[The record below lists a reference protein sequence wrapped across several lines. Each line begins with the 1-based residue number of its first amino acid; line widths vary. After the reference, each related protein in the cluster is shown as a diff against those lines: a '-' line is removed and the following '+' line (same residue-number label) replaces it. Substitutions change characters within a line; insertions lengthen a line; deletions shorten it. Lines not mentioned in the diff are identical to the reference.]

1 MRQHTIDQLINHF
14 LINDQAQGWCREV
27 LLCPL
32 KSRIQESSPPSSL
45 YPRFTS
51 VKLSNNALNFLLA
64 QYRAIFKR
72 AYVKGIASAV
82 ILTAGLAATQAQ
94 AAPLSGAASWDT
106 VSGTTIAS
114 GTYESI
120 DTTNRFFNDLNIT
133 SGSVTI
139 TKASGKHNTAV
150 NVKGQL
156 TVKSGATLTVSNGAL
171 AGAYTESS
179 SNQTNITDKTKNTGS
194 LVVES
199 GGNFVLNNGKWVQM
213 NHIEF
218 QSGSQATLSGTAATN
233 WDSIDMVY
241 GHSVLVA
248 KGAKIDLTDAQLS
261 TFSNG
266 ILQINGKVTLNS
278 GSLLRATD
286 ALDENGD
293 VIEGQTAGKIVFG
306 DGAEINAAENSKAAI
321 IGQDIQINS
330 GAKVT
335 VASGGNLTLGGDF
348 NKKQIGLNDTKT
360 QSSDIVLN
368 GEITIESGADFSLGK
383 SDNEKTT
390 TTLTIENGTLTN
402 NSAKTQVDGNI
413 VVEATGTIKGS
424 GTYVL
429 QDDGGLTMSSE
440 KMKAYVAQ
448 GGKVDASTN
457 DGATLTFTDSTS
469 VDLSDLTIFGADK
482 IKIGAN
488 TVLAGDNVTVT
499 GKIEGVTGYVGAIK
513 KDDLVLGGNDYTG
526 DLNLAKA
533 IAHNTM
539 ELQGQND
546 IFTVSGTALTLDR
559 PYYVIDET
567 TGEQVLDSCGLPIE
581 NTVGRVTGDKI
592 VLAEDTTAG
601 ASGTASLQ
609 AISGRWVVDN
619 DIEVSG
625 GSILVTAANSSSP
638 AYLELQGDLTL
649 SAAASASSFFA
660 KVNGTKGDSTL
671 DLSNVGELSIQNG
684 QAKHVNL
691 NATNGGV
698 LVMTGTQIEDK
709 IIGDTAN
716 KVSLKIE
723 SGSTLRVVDD
733 LDLDFGDIVT
743 NAAVNKIRLEG
754 TDPNTV
760 DVLGTLTLTTGTEG
774 NSTTAG
780 TQGTPLNI
788 GNNKL
793 QANALV
799 LENQYSADNG
809 KGTFVQD
816 ANVAV
821 QSGHLIALS
830 SLTVVNDNLLLG
842 SGTSADA
849 SLTLGDSTL
858 AYPYNATGTVN
869 ADNITAESG
878 SDINVYGNWT
888 QAGKLTINSGNLS
901 VNGSYQGTELA
912 LGANGSGT
920 FAGVEDGT
928 ASSFTRVSAS
938 ATNSLNVE
946 SGTLRI
952 EGEVVPGQGSAA
964 NTTNPYGVAL
974 ANGAVK
980 VADGATL
987 AFGNVAS
994 DNAFEVANNTVTMNT
1009 GFGTI
1014 NLAGGTVALDFQ
1026 NEFQSGINAATLVSL
1041 KKTWLNGS
1049 GDNGA
1054 LNGWLDIGD
1063 TNISDLATILKPS
1076 KDGTYYT
1083 ATQAQYAPIVDVLAS
1098 VKNEQVKNLLLT
1110 EVKDEVKGVYG
1121 ALQTTANT
1129 KNITFSDDTIL
1140 SNASINGGNF
1150 ATVGTTSE
1158 LASFNVTG
1166 AELNLDSTKGTGVAG
1181 AIALDSTSTLLLTGD
1196 NAITIG
1202 EISGTGYVSAHTD
1215 TVVNG
1220 GVKGTALNT
1229 YADVLVAG
1237 NVDVT
1242 GGISNYTEG
1251 VTGGTLEASD
1261 GNGTY
1266 YNVDADG
1273 FVDFEGGYLKA
1284 KDVTLGSGGEFIQ
1297 DAVLTATGK
1306 LTLGGDLYLGQA
1318 AEEAACPNAD
1328 DIVGS
1333 AGFMDAYE
1341 LDLSGHDIFLD
1352 PDYDQHASVGATQYF
1367 KGRIQSNE
1375 FDGGTVDGDIYIGQN
1390 AAFGIGATLAET
1402 QAALERLKL
1411 TDSNGALTNGTGSVL
1426 YVNRG
1431 FTVEEGY
1438 KLVLDSTATR
1448 SELQS
1453 TQHEANKAANGYSG
1467 YIEAESGIIM
1477 TDNAFGADMTGTAIT
1492 FKDDAA
1498 TIFAEDGA
1506 KIILSGQRFTTNQ
1519 ELNLLNDDGNNGV
1532 DIVGAE
1538 GDGTISVQ
1546 TENGLLIGSLSG
1558 SNAGMGVNLT
1568 VNLNA
1573 RSILSGASDPI
1584 YQAIVQYAQGD
1595 LDGDATTTDDAVVG
1609 EGYTPESIAA
1619 YEASNPRDPSLLVR
1633 NPADNALLTA
1643 TVNTGNGHAAES
1655 AARLALYGGAVQAA
1669 LTSSKSTSD
1678 AIATRMGI
1686 GSQAAELTA
1695 ADNGVGGGLWVAPI
1709 YVNSDSDGFEAQG
1722 VSYGTDLN
1730 LYGVSLGADYAF
1742 LPNLRAGIMFN
1753 VGSGDADGQGIAS
1766 NVTNDFDYWG
1776 LGIYAGYTYG
1786 AFTVVGDFGYS
1797 TVDNDVKAG
1806 SGLAEI
1812 GELSSSMDAAI
1823 YTVGV
1828 TAQYGLEFSGIDIKP
1843 HAGLRY
1849 SFVDL
1854 DDYSVDSS
1862 VAGEVAGY
1870 DADSMSVFSIP
1881 VGVTFSKDIVSENW
1895 TVKPSFDLTLT
1906 GNFGDDE
1913 AEGTVGWTGVANLDK
1928 SLTTEV
1934 FDNFTYGATLG
1945 ISAQNTSGFALGVN
1959 VGYTGSSNVDDLSVG
1974 ANARFTF

>member
-1 MRQHTIDQLINHF
+1 MRHHIIDQLINHF

-72 AYVKGIASAV
+72 AYVKGLASAV
-82 ILTAGLAATQAQ
+82 ILTAGLAAGQAQ
-94 AAPLSGAASWDT
+94 AAYTPLESGTASWDEI
-106 VSGTTIAS
+106 TTSNSFNIAN
-114 GTYESI
+114 GE
-120 DTTNRFFNDLNIT
+120 
-133 SGSVTI
+133 SGSTP
-139 TKASGKHNTAV
+139 ARGEEYF
-150 NVKGQL
+150 L
-156 TVKSGATLTVSNGAL
+156 NG
-171 AGAYTESS
+171 T
-179 SNQTNITDKTKNTGS
+179 
-194 LVVES
+194 VES
-199 GGNFVLNNGKWVQM
+199 GGELSNSGANTQIVITGTLTNQGTVNLNQGPTWGIVGYPM
-213 NHIEF
+213 NADQSLDTSKVAGTFNNESGAHLNI
-218 QSGSQATLSGTAATN
+218 SGSQLQMQTVNLKTGSFTNVSGTMGLYWYDEAQIVAAN
-233 WDSIDMVY
+233 L
-241 GHSVLVA
+241 SVESGATVTMSGGQLVA
-248 KGAKIDLTDAQLS
+248 TRG
-261 TFSNG
+261 G
-266 ILQINGKVTLNS
+266 TLNIDGTVNMS
-278 GSLLRATD
+278 GNAFLRATD
-286 ALDENGD
+286 NYTSTGELSDPNG
-293 VIEGQTAGKIVFG
+293 TAGKIILGSDANVTVTETATGGIFG
-306 DGAEINAAENSKAAI
+306 NDVTVQGNLTIQSGSNFTLGGDISGKDTVANAADKSASTNIK
-321 IGQDIQINS
+321 IQGGTVTINS
-330 GAKVT
+330 GAT
-335 VASGGNLTLGGDF
+335 VSFGGTNELEGEE
-348 NKKQIGLNDTKT
+348 LN
-360 QSSDIVLN
+360 SSLV
-368 GEITIESGADFSLGK
+368 IESGELKND
-383 SDNEKTT
+383 SDNFTVEGI
-390 TTLTIENGTLTN
+390 IEVADSDN
-402 NSAKTQVDGNI
+402 AKIT
-413 VVEATGTIKGS
+413 GS
-424 GTYVL
+424 GTYTTTAE
-429 QDDGGLTMSSE
+429 GGFTMSSK
-440 KMKAYVAQ
+440 KMADFVAQ
-448 GGKVDASTN
+448 NGSIDASAAGSTI
-457 DGATLTFTDSTS
+457 TFTDA
-469 VDLSDLTIFGADK
+469 VDLSDLEFFGDSK
-482 IKIGAN
+482 IKLGSD

-499 GKIEGVTGYVGAIK
+499 GAIKGVSDYVGSYEEDDIK
-513 KDDLVLGGNDYTG
+513 LGGNDYTG
-526 DLNLAKA
+526 DLNLAKV
-533 IAHNTM
+533 IAHNT
-539 ELQGQND
+539 LDVQGQND
-546 IFTVSGTALTLDR
+546 DFLVKGTELKLDR
-559 PYYVIDET
+559 PYWQIDANDEFIT
-567 TGEQVLDSCGLPIE
+567 DSCGNRVL
-581 NTVGRVTGDKI
+581 NSVGRVTGDDLI
-592 VLAEDTTAG
+592 LAADD
-601 ASGTASLQ
+601 ASGATSSLV
-609 AISGRWVVDN
+609 AKHGHWVVEN
-619 DIEVSG
+619 NIVVSG
-625 GSILVTAANSSSP
+625 GQIVADTTQTSSITSHNTP
-638 AYLELQGDLTL
+638 AYLELQGDLNLVDGDNYTFI
-649 SAAASASSFFA
+649 SA
-660 KVNGTKGDSTL
+660 KG
-671 DLSNVGELSIQNG
+671 
-684 QAKHVNL
+684 
-691 NATNGGV
+691 
-698 LVMTGTQIEDK
+698 
-709 IIGDTAN
+709 
-716 KVSLKIE
+716 
-723 SGSTLRVVDD
+723 
-733 LDLDFGDIVT
+733 
-743 NAAVNKIRLEG
+743 EG
-754 TDPNTV
+754 ATV
-760 DVLGTLTLTTGTEG
+760 DVSGVGNLTLNNTERRRISAFQGGTLVFAGNQVESLLGANTTGGSGSLLFALNNGTLKVTDSLDLTFDQLKTSDTDRDSNYIALKGNATVDVAGTLTLTTGTAQQ
-774 NSTTAG
+774 NTSAA
-780 TQGTPLNI
+780 LSI
-788 GNNKL
+788 GNNTVK
-793 QANALV
+793 ADALV
-799 LENQYSADNG
+799 LENLDETQS
-809 KGTFVQD
+809 GTAWIQE
-816 ANVAV
+816 ANVEV
-821 QSGHLIALS
+821 KDGTLVALS

-842 SGTSADA
+842 SGAAAT
-849 SLTLGDSTL
+849 LTLGDSGSYYTT
-858 AYPYNATGTVN
+858 ATGTVT

-888 QAGKLTINSGNLS
+888 QAGKLTINDGS
-901 VNGSYQGTELA
+901 VNVSGSYQGTELV
-912 LGANGSGT
+912 LDTNGSGT
-920 FAGVEDGT
+920 FAGYEDGT

-938 ATNSLNVE
+938 AANSLNVE

-974 ANGAVK
+974 ANGAVT

-1076 KDGTYYT
+1076 DDGTYYT

-1140 SNASINGGNF
+1140 SNAGINGGNF

-1158 LASFNVTG
+1158 LAGLKVEG
-1166 AELNLDSTKGTGVAG
+1166 GVELTLDSTKSVGAAG
-1181 AIALDSTSTLLLTGD
+1181 AVDLGSAATLTLTGD
-1196 NAITIG
+1196 NAITVA
-1202 EISGTGYVSAHTD
+1202 EITGTGTTNAYTD
-1215 TVVNG
+1215 TFVNG
-1220 GVKGTALNT
+1220 GVKGNSLNT

-1519 ELNLLNDDGNNGV
+1519 ALNLLNDGGNNGV

-1538 GDGTISVQ
+1538 GDGTIRVQ

-1558 SNAGMGVNLT
+1558 SNAGLGVNLT
-1568 VNLNA
+1568 VNPNA

-1633 NPADNALLTA
+1633 NPADNALMTA

-1870 DADSMSVFSIP
+1870 EADSMSVFSIP

-1928 SLTTEV
+1928 NLTTEV

-1945 ISAQNTSGFALGVN
+1945 ISAQNTSGLALGVN

>member
-1 MRQHTIDQLINHF
+1 MRHHTIDQLINHLLIDPWLINHF

-32 KSRIQESSPPSSL
+32 KSRLQESSPPSSL

-82 ILTAGLAATQAQ
+82 ILTAGLAAGQAQ
-94 AAPLSGAASWDT
+94 AAYTGGGTDWDT
-106 VSGTTIAS
+106 VSGTVTISGAEADGVAS
-114 GTYESI
+114 
-120 DTTNRFFNDLNIT
+120 TNRFFDNLVI
-133 SGSVTI
+133 SGTTGSLTI
-139 TKASGKHNTAV
+139 TNANGKHNTAV

-179 SNQTNITDKTKNTGS
+179 SNQTNITDSTKNTGS

-199 GGNFVLNNGKWVQM
+199 GGKFVLNNGKWVQM

-218 QSGSQATLSGTAATN
+218 QSGSSGSLTGKAETN

-248 KGAKIDLTDAQLS
+248 KGAEIILTDAQLS

-266 ILQINGKVTLNS
+266 ILEINGKVTLNS

-306 DGAEINAAENSKAAI
+306 DGAEITAAKDSTAAI
-321 IGQDIQINS
+321 IGQDIKINS
-330 GAKVT
+330 GANVT
-335 VASGGNLTLGGDF
+335 VASGGTLTLGGDF
-348 NKKQIGLNDTKT
+348 NQKKVGLDATKT

-368 GEITIESGADFSLGK
+368 GAITIESGANFSLGN

-390 TTLTIENGTLTN
+390 TTLTIENGNLTN
-402 NSAKTQVDGNI
+402 NSTTTKVDGNI
-413 VVEATGTIKGS
+413 VVKDTGTIKGS

-429 QDDGGLTMSSE
+429 QDDGGLTMSSK
-440 KMKAYVAQ
+440 KMSDYVTQ
-448 GGKVDASTN
+448 GGKVDAKT
-457 DGATLTFTDSTS
+457 DGATLTFTDE
-469 VDLSDLTIFGADK
+469 VDLSSLKIFGTDG
-482 IKIGAN
+482 IDIDDS
-488 TVLAGDNVTVT
+488 TVLAG
-499 GKIEGVTGYVGAIK
+499 EGVTITGSLKKTDGTALAGYFGILNQ
-513 KDDLVLGGNDYTG
+513 DDVFINEKEGENY
-526 DLNLAKA
+526 NVAKV
-533 IAHNTM
+533 IAHNTL
-539 ELQGQND
+539 EVQGGTD
-546 IFTVSGTALTLDR
+546 DSFTFSGTALTLDR

-567 TGEQVLDSCGLPIE
+567 TGEPVEDNCEKPIE

-592 VLAEDTTAG
+592 VLSQD
-601 ASGTASLQ
+601 SGQSKTASLI
-609 AISGRWVVDN
+609 ANSGRWVVDN
-619 DIEVSG
+619 KIEVNG
-625 GSILVTAANSSSP
+625 GVIKAVASDRSSP
-638 AYLELQGDLTL
+638 VYLELQGDLTFTN
-649 SAAASASSFFA
+649 ASGYFFA
-660 KVNGTKGDSTL
+660 QVGGQNGDSTL
-671 DLSNVGELSIQNG
+671 DLSSVGKITLNNANTLKS
-684 QAKHVNL
+684 L
-691 NATNGGV
+691 NAAKGGI
-698 LVMTGTQIEDK
+698 LVMR
-709 IIGDTAN
+709 GDQVEQLLNDQTNSIAI
-716 KVSLKIE
+716 KIE
-723 SGSTLRVVDD
+723 SGSTLKVVDD
-733 LDLDFGDIVT
+733 LELNFRQF
-743 NAAVNKIRLEG
+743 VNKNSAHNISFY
-754 TDPNTV
+754 DNKNTV
-760 DVLGTLTLTTGTEG
+760 DVAGTLTLTTGTAQQNTSAALSLG
-774 NSTTAG
+774 S
-780 TQGTPLNI
+780 
-788 GNNKL
+788 NNTIK
-793 QANALV
+793 ADALV
-799 LENQYSADNG
+799 LENLDETQS
-809 KGTFVQD
+809 GTAWVQE
-816 ANVAV
+816 ANVEV
-821 QSGHLIALS
+821 KDGTLVALS
-830 SLTVVNDNLLLG
+830 SLTVVNENLLLG
-842 SGTSADA
+842 SGAAAT
-849 SLTLGDSTL
+849 LTLGDAGSDYTT
-858 AYPYNATGTVN
+858 ATGTVN
-869 ADNITAESG
+869 ADKITVANDSTV
-878 SDINVYGNWT
+878 SSYGNWT
-888 QAGKLTINSGNLS
+888 QADGTLDITSGS
-901 VNGSYQGTELA
+901 FTAYGSYQGAA
-912 LGANGSGT
+912 LQVAADGT
-920 FAGVEDGT
+920 ATFNGVEDGT
-928 ASSFTRVSAS
+928 VSSFTQLTAAGDVTVA
-938 ATNSLNVE
+938 

-964 NTTNPYGVAL
+964 NTINPFGVNVVDNAITV
-974 ANGAVK
+974 GDK
-980 VADGATL
+980 ATI

-1009 GFGTI
+1009 GFGYITL
-1014 NLAGGTVALDFQ
+1014 NGGTVALDFQ

-1041 KKTWLNGS
+1041 KKTWLGGT

-1076 KDGTYYT
+1076 EDGTYYT

-1098 VKNEQVKNLLLT
+1098 IKNEQVQNLLLT

-1121 ALQTTANT
+1121 ALQTAANQKT
-1129 KNITFSDDTIL
+1129 VNISDDTVL

-1196 NAITIG
+1196 NAITVA
-1202 EISGTGYVSAHTD
+1202 EITGTGYVSAHTD

-1220 GVKGTALNT
+1220 GVKGNSIYT

-1242 GGISNYTEG
+1242 GGITNHYEG
-1251 VTGGTLEASD
+1251 VNGGTLEASD

-1273 FVDFEGGYLKA
+1273 EVNFVGGSLTA
-1284 KDVTLGSGGEFIQ
+1284 KDVTLGAGGEFTH

-1318 AEEAACPNAD
+1318 SEEAACPNAD

-1333 AGFMDAYE
+1333 AGYMDAYE

-1352 PDYDQHASVGATQYF
+1352 PDYDQHASIGATQYF

-1477 TDNAFGADMTGTAIT
+1477 TDNAFGSDLTGTAIT
-1492 FKDDAA
+1492 FKAQAA
-1498 TIFAEDGA
+1498 KIYAEDGA

-1519 ELNLLNDDGNNGV
+1519 ALNLLNDGGNNGV
-1532 DIVGAE
+1532 DIVNAD
-1538 GDGTISVQ
+1538 GDGTIRVQ

-1558 SNAGMGVNLT
+1558 ANAGLGVNLI
-1568 VNLNA
+1568 VNPNA
-1573 RSILSGASDPI
+1573 RAILSGASDPI

-1686 GSQAAELTA
+1686 GTQATELTT

-1742 LPNLRAGIMFN
+1742 QPNLRAGIMFN

-1870 DADSMSVFSIP
+1870 DADSMGVFSIP

-1959 VGYTGSSNVDDLSVG
+1959 VGYTGSSNVDDFSVG

>member
-1 MRQHTIDQLINHF
+1 M
-14 LINDQAQGWCREV
+14 
-27 LLCPL
+27 
-32 KSRIQESSPPSSL
+32 
-45 YPRFTS
+45 
-51 VKLSNNALNFLLA
+51 KLSNNALNFLLA

-82 ILTAGLAATQAQ
+82 ILTAGLAATQAN
-94 AAPLSGAASWDT
+94 AGTLSGAASWDT

-120 DTTNRFFNDLNIT
+120 DTTNRFFNDLVI
-133 SGSVTI
+133 SGSTGNLTI
-139 TKASGKHNTAV
+139 TKANGKHNTAV

-156 TVKSGATLTVSNGAL
+156 TVKSGATLTVNSGAL

-179 SNQTNITDKTKNTGS
+179 SNQTNITDSTKNTGS

-199 GGNFVLNNGKWVQM
+199 GGKFVLNKGKWVQM

-218 QSGSQATLSGTAATN
+218 QSGSQATLTGKDETN

-248 KGAKIDLTDAQLS
+248 KGAEITLTDAQLS

-306 DGAEINAAENSKAAI
+306 DGAEITAAKDSTAAI

-330 GAKVT
+330 GANIT
-335 VASGGNLTLGGDF
+335 VASGGTLTLGGDF
-348 NKKQIGLNDTKT
+348 NKKQVGLNDTKT

-368 GEITIESGADFSLGK
+368 GEITIASGANFSLGN

-402 NSAKTQVDGNI
+402 NSITTKVDGNI

-457 DGATLTFTDSTS
+457 PGATLTFTDA
-469 VDLSDLTIFGADK
+469 VDLSDLEIFGADK
-482 IKIGAN
+482 INIGAN

-499 GKIEGVTGYVGAIK
+499 GKIEGVTGYVGSYEDDDIK
-513 KDDLVLGGNDYTG
+513 LGGNDYTG

-592 VLAEDTTAG
+592 VLAEDTTAS

-638 AYLELQGDLTL
+638 VYLQLEGDLTL

-660 KVNGTKGDSTL
+660 KVNGTKGDSIL
-671 DLSNVGELSIQNG
+671 DLSNVGELTIQNG
-684 QAKHVNL
+684 QTKHVNL

-698 LVMTGTQIEDK
+698 LVMTGEQIEEK
-709 IIGDTAN
+709 IIGDTTN
-716 KVSLKIE
+716 KVSIKVE
-723 SGSTLRVVDD
+723 NGSTLQVVDD
-733 LDLDFGDIVT
+733 LDLTFADIVT
-743 NAAVNKIRLEG
+743 TNEANTIRLNG
-754 TDPNTV
+754 TGQNTV
-760 DVLGTLTLTTGTEG
+760 DVAGTLTLTTGT
-774 NSTTAG
+774 AG
-780 TQGTPLNI
+780 SSSATGTSGDALNI
-788 GNNKL
+788 GNNRL

-799 LENQYSADNG
+799 LENQYSAANG
-809 KGTFVQD
+809 EGTFVQD

-842 SGTSADA
+842 SGAAAT
-849 SLTLGDSTL
+849 LTLGVSGSDYTT
-858 AYPYNATGTVN
+858 ATGTVT

-888 QAGKLTINSGNLS
+888 QAGKLTINDGS
-901 VNGSYQGTELA
+901 VNVSGSYQGTELV
-912 LGANGSGT
+912 LGTNGSGT
-920 FAGVEDGT
+920 FAGYEDGT

-938 ATNSLNVE
+938 AANSLNVE

-952 EGEVVPGQGSAA
+952 EGEVVPGQGPAA

-974 ANGAVK
+974 DNDAVK

-1076 KDGTYYT
+1076 DDGTYYT

-1129 KNITFSDDTIL
+1129 KNITFSDDAIL

-1158 LASFNVTG
+1158 LAGLKVEG
-1166 AELNLDSTKGTGVAG
+1166 GVELTLDSTKSVGAAG
-1181 AIALDSTSTLLLTGD
+1181 AVDLGSAATLTLTGD
-1196 NAITIG
+1196 NAITVA
-1202 EISGTGYVSAHTD
+1202 EITGTGTTNAYTD
-1215 TVVNG
+1215 TFVNG

-1237 NVDVT
+1237 NVDIT
-1242 GGISNYTEG
+1242 GGISNYTDG

-1273 FVDFEGGYLKA
+1273 YVDFVGGSLTA
-1284 KDVTLGSGGEFIQ
+1284 KDVTLGAGGEFIQ

-1318 AEEAACPNAD
+1318 AEEAACPNADDAD

-1426 YVNRG
+1426 YVHRG

-1448 SELQS
+1448 SDLRDP
-1453 TQHEANKAANGYSG
+1453 QHEANKTANGTSVYSG
-1467 YIEAESGIIM
+1467 YLEAESGIIM

-1519 ELNLLNDDGNNGV
+1519 ALNLLNDGGNNGV
-1532 DIVGAE
+1532 DIVNAE
-1538 GDGTISVQ
+1538 GDGTIRVQ
-1546 TENGLLIGSLSG
+1546 TENGLLISTLSG
-1558 SNAGMGVNLT
+1558 ANAGLGVNLT
-1568 VNLNA
+1568 VNPNA
-1573 RSILSGASDPI
+1573 RAILSGASDPI

-1686 GSQAAELTA
+1686 GTQAAELTT

-1742 LPNLRAGIMFN
+1742 MPNLRAGIMFN

-1870 DADSMSVFSIP
+1870 EADSMSVFSIP

-1928 SLTTEV
+1928 SLSTEV

>member
-1 MRQHTIDQLINHF
+1 M
-14 LINDQAQGWCREV
+14 
-27 LLCPL
+27 
-32 KSRIQESSPPSSL
+32 
-45 YPRFTS
+45 
-51 VKLSNNALNFLLA
+51 KLSNNALNFLLA

-72 AYVKGIASAV
+72 AYVKGLASAV
-82 ILTAGLAATQAQ
+82 ILTAGLAAGQAQ
-94 AAPLSGAASWDT
+94 AAYTALTGNGVASWEEVT
-106 VSGTTIAS
+106 TSNNVTIANSES
-114 GTYESI
+114 GSTPARNEE
-120 DTTNRFFNDLNIT
+120 FFNDIYVQQGGTLSNSGAMTQIVVKGTLTNEGTINLNE
-133 SGSVTI
+133 
-139 TKASGKHNTAV
+139 ASGKGWGILGYRMDPTTQAV
-150 NVKGQL
+150 DTSIATGNFENKATGKLNISGSQLQMANVYMRSGSQTTIQDGSL
-156 TVKSGATLTVSNGAL
+156 HDSSNDAWWDQAMIVADQNLIIESGATVNM
-171 AGAYTESS
+171 
-179 SNQTNITDKTKNTGS
+179 
-194 LVVES
+194 S
-199 GGNFVLNNGKWVQM
+199 GGQ
-213 NHIEF
+213 
-218 QSGSQATLSGTAATN
+218 
-233 WDSIDMVY
+233 
-241 GHSVLVA
+241 LVA
-248 KGAKIDLTDAQLS
+248 ALG
-261 TFSNG
+261 G
-266 ILQINGKVTLNS
+266 TLNIAGTVNMS
-278 GSLLRATD
+278 GDAFLRATD
-286 ALDENGD
+286 NYNS
-293 VIEGQTAGKIVFG
+293 EGELNDPNSQ
-306 DGAEINAAENSKAAI
+306 AANII
-321 IGQDIQINS
+321 IGSTADVTVTSGSGGIFGNDVSVQGKLTIKEGSDFTLGGDISGSDPVATAADKSASTNIKIQGGTVTINS
-330 GAKVT
+330 GAT
-335 VASGGNLTLGGDF
+335 VSLGGSNQLDGETLG
-348 NKKQIGLNDTKT
+348 
-360 QSSDIVLN
+360 SSLV
-368 GEITIESGADFSLGK
+368 IESG
-383 SDNEKTT
+383 
-390 TTLTIENGTLTN
+390 TLVN
-402 NSAKTQVDGNI
+402 NSTTFNVDGVLEVADNDN
-413 VVEATGTIKGS
+413 AQLTGS
-424 GTYVL
+424 GTVVL
-429 QDDGGLTMSSE
+429 QDNGNLTMSSE
-440 KMKAYVAQ
+440 KMAEYVAQ
-448 GGKVDASTN
+448 SGKVDASTN
-457 DGATLTFTDSTS
+457 DGATLTFTDA
-469 VDLSDLTIFGADK
+469 VDLSDLEIFGADK
-482 IKIGAN
+482 INIGAN

-499 GKIEGVTGYVGAIK
+499 GKIEGVTGYVGAIE

-526 DLNLAKA
+526 DLNLAKG
-533 IAHNTM
+533 IAHNT
-539 ELQGQND
+539 LDVQGQND
-546 IFTVSGTALTLDR
+546 DFFVKGTELKLDR
-559 PYYVIDET
+559 PYWQIDANDEFIT
-567 TGEQVLDSCGLPIE
+567 DNCGNRVLNS
-581 NTVGRVTGDKI
+581 VGRVTGDDLI
-592 VLAEDTTAG
+592 LAADD
-601 ASGTASLQ
+601 ASGATSSLV
-609 AISGRWVVDN
+609 AKHGHWVVEN
-619 DIEVSG
+619 NIVVSG
-625 GSILVTAANSSSP
+625 GQIVADTTQTSSITSHNTP
-638 AYLELQGDLTL
+638 AYLEL
-649 SAAASASSFFA
+649 
-660 KVNGTKGDSTL
+660 KG
-671 DLSNVGELSIQNG
+671 
-684 QAKHVNL
+684 
-691 NATNGGV
+691 
-698 LVMTGTQIEDK
+698 
-709 IIGDTAN
+709 
-716 KVSLKIE
+716 
-723 SGSTLRVVDD
+723 D
-733 LDLDFGDIVT
+733 LDLVDGDNYTFIS
-743 NAAVNKIRLEG
+743 AKGEG
-754 TDPNTV
+754 ATV
-760 DVLGTLTLTTGTEG
+760 DVSGVDKLTLNNTERRRMAAFNGGTLVLADDQVEYLLGANTTNSTTDKSFLFAINQDGTLKVTDSLDLTFDQIKTDNSVTSGNYIALLGNGKNTLDVAGTLTLTTGEAQK
-774 NSTTAG
+774 NDQSAA
-780 TQGTPLNI
+780 LEI
-788 GNNKL
+788 GSNNTVK
-793 QANALV
+793 ADSLV
-799 LENQYSADNG
+799 LENLDETQS
-809 KGTFVQD
+809 GTAWIQE
-816 ANVAV
+816 ANVEV
-821 QSGHLIALS
+821 KDGTLVALS

-842 SGTSADA
+842 SGAAAT
-849 SLTLGDSTL
+849 LTLGDSTL
-858 AYPYNATGTVN
+858 AYPYNASGTVN
-869 ADNITAESG
+869 ADKITVANG
-878 SDINVYGNWT
+878 STVSSYGNWT
-888 QAGKLTINSGNLS
+888 QADGTLDITSGS
-901 VNGSYQGTELA
+901 FTAYGSYQGSELNVA
-912 LGANGSGT
+912 ADGT
-920 FAGVEDGT
+920 ATFNGVEDGT
-928 ASSFTRVSAS
+928 VSSFTQLTAAGDVTVA
-938 ATNSLNVE
+938 

-1041 KKTWLNGS
+1041 KKTWLGGT

-1054 LNGWLDIGD
+1054 LDGWLDIGD

-1076 KDGTYYT
+1076 DDGTYYT

-1158 LASFNVTG
+1158 LAGLKVEG
-1166 AELNLDSTKGTGVAG
+1166 GVELTLDSTKSVGAAG
-1181 AIALDSTSTLLLTGD
+1181 AVDLGSAATLTLTGD
-1196 NAITIG
+1196 NAITVA
-1202 EISGTGYVSAHTD
+1202 EITGTGTTNAYTD
-1215 TVVNG
+1215 TFVNG
-1220 GVKGTALNT
+1220 GVKGNSLNT

-1519 ELNLLNDDGNNGV
+1519 ALNLLNDGGNNGV
-1532 DIVGAE
+1532 DIVNAE
-1538 GDGTISVQ
+1538 GDGTIRVQ

-1558 SNAGMGVNLT
+1558 SNAGLGVNLT
-1568 VNLNA
+1568 VNPNA

-1643 TVNTGNGHAAES
+1643 TVNTGNGQAAES

-1686 GSQAAELTA
+1686 GTQAAELTT

-1742 LPNLRAGIMFN
+1742 LPNLRAGLMFN

-1776 LGIYAGYTYG
+1776 LGVYAGYTYG

-1854 DDYSVDSS
+1854 DNYSVDSS

-1870 DADSMSVFSIP
+1870 EADSMSVFSIP

-1928 SLTTEV
+1928 NLSTEV

>member
-1 MRQHTIDQLINHF
+1 M
-14 LINDQAQGWCREV
+14 
-27 LLCPL
+27 
-32 KSRIQESSPPSSL
+32 
-45 YPRFTS
+45 
-51 VKLSNNALNFLLA
+51 KLSNNALNFLLA

-72 AYVKGIASAV
+72 AYVKGLASAV
-82 ILTAGLAATQAQ
+82 ILTAGLAAGQAQ
-94 AAPLSGAASWDT
+94 AAYTALTGNGVASWEEVT
-106 VSGTTIAS
+106 TSNNVTIANSES
-114 GTYESI
+114 GSTPARNEE
-120 DTTNRFFNDLNIT
+120 FFNDIYVQQGGTLSNSGADTQIVVKGTLTNEGTINLNE
-133 SGSVTI
+133 
-139 TKASGKHNTAV
+139 ASGKGWGILGYRMDPTTQAVDTSIATGNFENKATGKLNISGSQLQMANVYMRSGSQTTIQDGSLHNDSNDAWWDQAMIV
-150 NVKGQL
+150 ADQNL
-156 TVKSGATLTVSNGAL
+156 IIESGATVNM
-171 AGAYTESS
+171 
-179 SNQTNITDKTKNTGS
+179 
-194 LVVES
+194 S
-199 GGNFVLNNGKWVQM
+199 GGQ
-213 NHIEF
+213 
-218 QSGSQATLSGTAATN
+218 
-233 WDSIDMVY
+233 
-241 GHSVLVA
+241 LVA
-248 KGAKIDLTDAQLS
+248 GL
-261 TFSNG
+261 G
-266 ILQINGKVTLNS
+266 GTLNIAGTVKMS
-278 GSLLRATD
+278 GDAFLRATD
-286 ALDENGD
+286 NYNS
-293 VIEGQTAGKIVFG
+293 EGELNDPNSQAAKI
-306 DGAEINAAENSKAAI
+306 I
-321 IGQDIQINS
+321 IGSTADVTVTSGSGGIFGNDVSVQGKLTIGEGSDFTLGGDISGSDPVADAADKSASTNIKIQGGTVTINS
-330 GAKVT
+330 GAT
-335 VASGGNLTLGGDF
+335 VSLGGSNQLDGETLG
-348 NKKQIGLNDTKT
+348 
-360 QSSDIVLN
+360 SSLV
-368 GEITIESGADFSLGK
+368 IESG
-383 SDNEKTT
+383 
-390 TTLTIENGTLTN
+390 TLVN
-402 NSAKTQVDGNI
+402 NSTTFNVDGVLEVADNDN
-413 VVEATGTIKGS
+413 AQLTGS
-424 GTYVL
+424 GTVVL
-429 QDDGGLTMSSE
+429 QDNGNLTMSSE
-440 KMKAYVAQ
+440 KMAEYVAQ
-448 GGKVDASTN
+448 SGKVDASTN

-482 IKIGAN
+482 INIGAN

-499 GKIEGVTGYVGAIK
+499 GKIEGVTGYVGAIE

-526 DLNLAKA
+526 DLNLAKG
-533 IAHNTM
+533 IAHNT
-539 ELQGQND
+539 LDVQGQND
-546 IFTVSGTALTLDR
+546 DFFVKGTELKLDR
-559 PYYVIDET
+559 PYWQIDANDEFIT
-567 TGEQVLDSCGLPIE
+567 DNCGNRVLNS
-581 NTVGRVTGDKI
+581 VGRVTGDDLI
-592 VLAEDTTAG
+592 LAADD
-601 ASGTASLQ
+601 ASGATSSLV
-609 AISGRWVVDN
+609 AKHGHWVVEN
-619 DIEVSG
+619 NIVVSG
-625 GSILVTAANSSSP
+625 GQIVADTTQTSSITSHNTP
-638 AYLELQGDLTL
+638 AYLELQGDLDLVDGDNYTFI
-649 SAAASASSFFA
+649 SA
-660 KVNGTKGDSTL
+660 KG
-671 DLSNVGELSIQNG
+671 
-684 QAKHVNL
+684 
-691 NATNGGV
+691 
-698 LVMTGTQIEDK
+698 
-709 IIGDTAN
+709 
-716 KVSLKIE
+716 
-723 SGSTLRVVDD
+723 
-733 LDLDFGDIVT
+733 
-743 NAAVNKIRLEG
+743 EG
-754 TDPNTV
+754 ATV
-760 DVLGTLTLTTGTEG
+760 DVSGVDNLTLNNTERRRMAAFNGGTLVLAGDQVEYLLGANTTNSTTDKSFLFAINQDGTLKVTDSLDLTFDQIKTDRSDTSGNYIALLGTGKNTLDVAGTLTLTTGEAQK
-774 NSTTAG
+774 NDQSAA
-780 TQGTPLNI
+780 LEI
-788 GNNKL
+788 GSNNTVK
-793 QANALV
+793 ADSLV
-799 LENQYSADNG
+799 LENLDETQS
-809 KGTFVQD
+809 GTAWIQE
-816 ANVAV
+816 ANVEV
-821 QSGHLIALS
+821 KDGTLVALS

-842 SGTSADA
+842 SGAAAT
-849 SLTLGDSTL
+849 LTLGDSTL
-858 AYPYNATGTVN
+858 AYPYNASGTVN
-869 ADNITAESG
+869 ADKITVANG
-878 SDINVYGNWT
+878 STVSSYGNWT
-888 QAGKLTINSGNLS
+888 QADGTLDITSGS
-901 VNGSYQGTELA
+901 FTAYGSYQGSELNVA
-912 LGANGSGT
+912 ADGT
-920 FAGVEDGT
+920 ATFNGVEDGT
-928 ASSFTRVSAS
+928 VSSFTQLTAAGDVTVA
-938 ATNSLNVE
+938 

-1076 KDGTYYT
+1076 DDGTYYT

-1158 LASFNVTG
+1158 LAGLKVEG
-1166 AELNLDSTKGTGVAG
+1166 GVELTLDSTKSVGAAG
-1181 AIALDSTSTLLLTGD
+1181 AVDLGSAATLTLTGD
-1196 NAITIG
+1196 NAITVA
-1202 EISGTGYVSAHTD
+1202 EITGTGTTNAYTD
-1215 TVVNG
+1215 TFVNG
-1220 GVKGTALNT
+1220 GVKGNSLNT
-1229 YADVLVAG
+1229 YDDVLVAG

-1519 ELNLLNDDGNNGV
+1519 ALNLLNDGGNNGV
-1532 DIVGAE
+1532 DIVNAE
-1538 GDGTISVQ
+1538 GDGTIRVQ

-1558 SNAGMGVNLT
+1558 SNAGLGVNLT
-1568 VNLNA
+1568 VNPNA

-1776 LGIYAGYTYG
+1776 LGVYAGYTYG

-1928 SLTTEV
+1928 NLSTEV

>member
-1 MRQHTIDQLINHF
+1 M
-14 LINDQAQGWCREV
+14 
-27 LLCPL
+27 
-32 KSRIQESSPPSSL
+32 
-45 YPRFTS
+45 
-51 VKLSNNALNFLLA
+51 KLSNNALNFLLA

-72 AYVKGIASAV
+72 AYVKGLASAV
-82 ILTAGLAATQAQ
+82 ILTAGLAAGQAQ
-94 AAPLSGAASWDT
+94 AAYTALSGNGVASWEEVT
-106 VSGTTIAS
+106 TSNNVTIANSES
-114 GTYESI
+114 GSTPARNEE
-120 DTTNRFFNDLNIT
+120 FFNDIYVQQGGTLSNSDAKTQIVVKGTLTNEGTINLNEASGRGWGILGYRMDPTTQEVDTSIATGNFENKATGKLNI
-133 SGSVTI
+133 SGSQLQMANVYMRSGSQTTI
-139 TKASGKHNTAV
+139 QDGSLHNDSNDAWWDQAMIV
-150 NVKGQL
+150 ADQNL
-156 TVKSGATLTVSNGAL
+156 IIESGATVNM
-171 AGAYTESS
+171 
-179 SNQTNITDKTKNTGS
+179 
-194 LVVES
+194 S
-199 GGNFVLNNGKWVQM
+199 GGQ
-213 NHIEF
+213 
-218 QSGSQATLSGTAATN
+218 
-233 WDSIDMVY
+233 
-241 GHSVLVA
+241 LVA
-248 KGAKIDLTDAQLS
+248 GL
-261 TFSNG
+261 G
-266 ILQINGKVTLNS
+266 GTLNIAGTVKMS
-278 GSLLRATD
+278 GDAFLRATD
-286 ALDENGD
+286 NYNS
-293 VIEGQTAGKIVFG
+293 EGELNDPNSQAAKI
-306 DGAEINAAENSKAAI
+306 I
-321 IGQDIQINS
+321 IGSTADVTVTSGSGGIFGNDVSVQGKLTIQSGSDFTLGGDISGSDPVATAADKSASTNIKIQGGTVTINS
-330 GAKVT
+330 GAT
-335 VASGGNLTLGGDF
+335 VSLGGSNQLDGETLG
-348 NKKQIGLNDTKT
+348 
-360 QSSDIVLN
+360 SSLV
-368 GEITIESGADFSLGK
+368 IESG
-383 SDNEKTT
+383 
-390 TTLTIENGTLTN
+390 TLVN
-402 NSAKTQVDGNI
+402 NSTTFNVDGVLEVADNDN
-413 VVEATGTIKGS
+413 AQLTGS
-424 GTYVL
+424 GTVVL
-429 QDDGGLTMSSE
+429 QDNGNLTMSSE
-440 KMKAYVAQ
+440 KMAEYVAQ
-448 GGKVDASTN
+448 NGKVDAKT
-457 DGATLTFTDSTS
+457 DGAALTFTDN
-469 VDLSDLTIFGADK
+469 VDLSSLNIFGTNGID
-482 IKIGAN
+482 IDGSTI
-488 TVLAGDNVTVT
+488 LAG
-499 GKIEGVTGYVGAIK
+499 EGVTITGSLKDTTGAALTGYVGTIDQ
-513 KDDLVLGGNDYTG
+513 DDVFINEKEGERYNV
-526 DLNLAKA
+526 AKV
-533 IAHNTM
+533 IAHNTL
-539 ELQGQND
+539 EVQGGTD
-546 IFTVSGTALTLDR
+546 DSFTFKGTALTLDR
-559 PYYVIDET
+559 PYNVIDET

-581 NTVGRVTGDKI
+581 NIVGRVTGDKI

-601 ASGTASLQ
+601 ASGTASLK

-619 DIEVSG
+619 DIEVNG
-625 GSILVTAANSSSP
+625 GSIRVSAAKSSSP
-638 AYLELQGDLTL
+638 AYLQLEGDLTL
-649 SAAASASSFFA
+649 TAPKSSGSVFA
-660 KVNGTKGDSTL
+660 QVNGLNGLSTL
-671 DLSNVGELSIQNG
+671 DLSNVGELTIQNG
-684 QAKHVNL
+684 QAKNVNL

-698 LVMTGTQIEDK
+698 LVMTGAQIEDK

-754 TDPNTV
+754 TTPNTI
-760 DVLGTLTLTTGTEG
+760 DVAGTLTLTTGEAQKS
-774 NSTTAG
+774 NQSAALELG
-780 TQGTPLNI
+780 TNTV
-788 GNNKL
+788 K
-793 QANALV
+793 ADSLV
-799 LENQYSADNG
+799 LENLDETQS
-809 KGTFVQD
+809 GTAWIQE
-816 ANVAV
+816 ANVEV
-821 QSGHLIALS
+821 KDGNLVALS
-830 SLTVVNDNLLLG
+830 SLTVVNYNLLLG
-842 SGTSADA
+842 SGAAAT
-849 SLTLGDSTL
+849 LTLGNSGSDYTT
-858 AYPYNATGTVN
+858 ATGTVN
-869 ADNITAESG
+869 ADKITVANG
-878 SDINVYGNWT
+878 STVSSYGNWT
-888 QAGKLTINSGNLS
+888 QADGTLDITSGS
-901 VNGSYQGTELA
+901 FTATGSYQGAA
-912 LGANGSGT
+912 LQVAADGT
-920 FAGVEDGT
+920 ATFNGVEDGT
-928 ASSFTRVSAS
+928 ASSFTRVTALDGS
-938 ATNSLNVE
+938 TLNVAR
-946 SGTLRI
+946 GTLRI

-964 NTTNPYGVAL
+964 NTTNPFGVAL
-974 ANGAVK
+974 ANGAVT

-994 DNAFEVANNTVTMNT
+994 DNAFTADAQNKVTMGT

-1014 NLAGGTVALDFQ
+1014 DLNGGTVALDFQ
-1026 NEFQSGINAATLVSL
+1026 NEFQQGINAATLVSL
-1041 KKTWLNGS
+1041 KKTWLGGS

-1054 LNGWLDIGD
+1054 LDGWLDIGD

-1076 KDGTYYT
+1076 EDGTYYT

-1098 VKNEQVKNLLLT
+1098 VKNEQVQNLLLT

-1121 ALQTTANT
+1121 ALQTAANT

-1140 SNASINGGNF
+1140 SNAGINGGNF

-1158 LASFNVTG
+1158 LASLKVEG
-1166 AELNLDSTKGTGVAG
+1166 GVELTLDSTKSAG
-1181 AIALDSTSTLLLTGD
+1181 AAGAVDLGSNATLTLTGD
-1196 NAITIG
+1196 NAITVG

-1220 GVKGTALNT
+1220 GVKGTALYT
-1229 YADVLVAG
+1229 YADVLVGG

-1242 GGISNYTEG
+1242 GGITNHYEG

-1273 FVDFEGGYLKA
+1273 FVDFEGGSLTA
-1284 KDVTLGSGGEFIQ
+1284 KDVTLGAGGEFTQ

-1306 LTLGGDLYLGQA
+1306 LTLGGDLLLGQA
-1318 AEEAACPNAD
+1318 SEAANCPND
-1328 DIVGS
+1328 KDTVGS

-1341 LDLSGHDIFLD
+1341 LDLSGHNIYLD

-1367 KGRIQSNE
+1367 KGRIQSNQ

-1431 FTVEEGY
+1431 FTVDQGY

-1448 SELQS
+1448 SDLRDP
-1453 TQHEANKAANGYSG
+1453 QHEANKTANGTSVYSG
-1467 YIEAESGIIM
+1467 YLEAESGIIM

-1519 ELNLLNDDGNNGV
+1519 ALNLLNDGGNNGV
-1532 DIVGAE
+1532 DIVNAE
-1538 GDGTISVQ
+1538 GDGTIRVQ

-1558 SNAGMGVNLT
+1558 SNAGLGVNLT
-1568 VNLNA
+1568 VNPNA

-1776 LGIYAGYTYG
+1776 LGVYAGYTYG

-1928 SLTTEV
+1928 NLSTEV

-1945 ISAQNTSGFALGVN
+1945 ISAQNTSGLALGVN

>member
-1 MRQHTIDQLINHF
+1 M
-14 LINDQAQGWCREV
+14 
-27 LLCPL
+27 
-32 KSRIQESSPPSSL
+32 
-45 YPRFTS
+45 
-51 VKLSNNALNFLLA
+51 KLSNNALNFLLA

-72 AYVKGIASAV
+72 AYVKGLASAV
-82 ILTAGLAATQAQ
+82 ILTAGLAAGQAQ
-94 AAPLSGAASWDT
+94 AAYTALSGNGVASWEEVT
-106 VSGTTIAS
+106 TSNNVTIANSES
-114 GTYESI
+114 GSTPARNEE
-120 DTTNRFFNDLNIT
+120 FFNDIYVQQGGTLSNSGAKTQIVVKGTLTNEGTINLNEASGRGWGILGYRMDPTTQEVDTSIATGNFENKATGKLNI
-133 SGSVTI
+133 SGSQLQMANVYMRSGSQTTI
-139 TKASGKHNTAV
+139 QDSSLHDSSNDAWWDQAMIVADQN
-150 NVKGQL
+150 L
-156 TVKSGATLTVSNGAL
+156 IIESGATVNM
-171 AGAYTESS
+171 
-179 SNQTNITDKTKNTGS
+179 
-194 LVVES
+194 S
-199 GGNFVLNNGKWVQM
+199 GGQ
-213 NHIEF
+213 
-218 QSGSQATLSGTAATN
+218 
-233 WDSIDMVY
+233 
-241 GHSVLVA
+241 LVA
-248 KGAKIDLTDAQLS
+248 GL
-261 TFSNG
+261 G
-266 ILQINGKVTLNS
+266 GTLNIAGTVKMS
-278 GSLLRATD
+278 GDAFLRATD
-286 ALDENGD
+286 NYNS
-293 VIEGQTAGKIVFG
+293 EGELNDPNSQAAKI
-306 DGAEINAAENSKAAI
+306 I
-321 IGQDIQINS
+321 IGSTADVTVTSGSGGIFGNDVSVQGKLTIGEGSDFTLGGDISGSDPVATAADNSASTNIKIQGGTVTINS
-330 GAKVT
+330 GAT
-335 VASGGNLTLGGDF
+335 VSLGGSNQLDGETLG
-348 NKKQIGLNDTKT
+348 
-360 QSSDIVLN
+360 SSLV
-368 GEITIESGADFSLGK
+368 IESG
-383 SDNEKTT
+383 
-390 TTLTIENGTLTN
+390 TLVN
-402 NSAKTQVDGNI
+402 NSTTFNVDGVLEVADNDN
-413 VVEATGTIKGS
+413 AQLTGS
-424 GTYVL
+424 GTVVL
-429 QDDGGLTMSSE
+429 QDNGNLTMSSE
-440 KMKAYVAQ
+440 KMAEYVAQ
-448 GGKVDASTN
+448 SGKVDASTN

-482 IKIGAN
+482 INIGAN

-499 GKIEGVTGYVGAIK
+499 GKIEGVTGYVGAIE

-526 DLNLAKA
+526 DLNLAKV
-533 IAHNTM
+533 IAHNT
-539 ELQGQND
+539 LDVQGKD
-546 IFTVSGTALTLDR
+546 DDFLVKGTDLKLDR
-559 PYYVIDET
+559 PYWQIDANDEFIT
-567 TGEQVLDSCGLPIE
+567 DSCGNRVL
-581 NTVGRVTGDKI
+581 NSVGRVTGDDLI
-592 VLAEDTTAG
+592 LAADD
-601 ASGTASLQ
+601 ASGATSSLV
-609 AISGRWVVDN
+609 AKHGHWVVEN
-619 DIEVSG
+619 NIVVSG
-625 GSILVTAANSSSP
+625 GQIVADTTQTSSITSHNTP
-638 AYLELQGDLTL
+638 AYLEL
-649 SAAASASSFFA
+649 
-660 KVNGTKGDSTL
+660 KG
-671 DLSNVGELSIQNG
+671 
-684 QAKHVNL
+684 
-691 NATNGGV
+691 
-698 LVMTGTQIEDK
+698 
-709 IIGDTAN
+709 
-716 KVSLKIE
+716 
-723 SGSTLRVVDD
+723 D
-733 LDLDFGDIVT
+733 LDLVDGDNYTFIS
-743 NAAVNKIRLEG
+743 AKGEG
-754 TDPNTV
+754 ATV
-760 DVLGTLTLTTGTEG
+760 DVSGVDNLTLNNTERRRMAAFNGGTLVLAGDQVEYLLGANTTNSTTDKSFLFAINQDGTLKVTDSLDLTFDQIKTDNSVTSGNYIALLGNGKNTLDVAGTLTLTTGT
-774 NSTTAG
+774 AG
-780 TQGTPLNI
+780 SSSATGTSGDALNI

-799 LENQYSADNG
+799 LENQYSAANG
-809 KGTFVQD
+809 EGTFVQD

-830 SLTVVNDNLLLG
+830 SLTVVNDNLILG

-849 SLTLGDSTL
+849 SLTLGNVNGDHKADS
-858 AYPYNATGTVN
+858 GTVD
-869 ADNITAESG
+869 AKNITAESG

-888 QAGKLTINSGNLS
+888 QAGKLTINDGS
-901 VNGSYQGTELA
+901 VNVSGSYQGTELV
-912 LGANGSGT
+912 LGTNGSGT
-920 FAGVEDGT
+920 FAGYEDGT

-938 ATNSLNVE
+938 AANSLNVE

-980 VADGATL
+980 VADGTTL

-1076 KDGTYYT
+1076 DDGTYYT

-1158 LASFNVTG
+1158 LAGLKVEG
-1166 AELNLDSTKGTGVAG
+1166 GVELTLDSTKSVGAAG
-1181 AIALDSTSTLLLTGD
+1181 AVDLGSAATLTLTGD
-1196 NAITIG
+1196 NAITVA
-1202 EISGTGYVSAHTD
+1202 EITGTGTTNAYTD
-1215 TVVNG
+1215 TFVNG
-1220 GVKGTALNT
+1220 GVKGNSLNT

-1273 FVDFEGGYLKA
+1273 YVDFVGGSLTA
-1284 KDVTLGSGGEFIQ
+1284 KDVTLGAGGEFIQ

-1519 ELNLLNDDGNNGV
+1519 ALNLLNDGGNNGV
-1532 DIVGAE
+1532 DIVNAE
-1538 GDGTISVQ
+1538 GDGTIRVQ

-1558 SNAGMGVNLT
+1558 SNAGLGVNLT
-1568 VNLNA
+1568 VNPNA

-1686 GSQAAELTA
+1686 GTQAAELTT

-1776 LGIYAGYTYG
+1776 LGVYAGYTYG

-1854 DDYSVDSS
+1854 DNYSVDSS

-1870 DADSMSVFSIP
+1870 EADSMSVFSIP